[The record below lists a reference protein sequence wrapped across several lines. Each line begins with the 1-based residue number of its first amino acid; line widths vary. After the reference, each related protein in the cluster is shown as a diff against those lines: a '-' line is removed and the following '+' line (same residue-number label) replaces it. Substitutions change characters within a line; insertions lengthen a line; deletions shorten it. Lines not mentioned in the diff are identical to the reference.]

1 MSVELQSLDG
11 IKTGT
16 DQLYDCFTNLGLAVV
31 RLENPST
38 QEIKAVM
45 KIMSSPVRQLDPK
58 YRVTYPPSYELF
70 FFYTT
75 GHGACRVFF
84 TKDCAVAYSTVYE
97 LFQGLFEQRYF
108 FFDCCRCVRLDDIS
122 LYADQE
128 GHRELLE
135 IPGHGIRAGN
145 KIVYATLD
153 GKTAYGP
160 DTGSN
165 KGVTL
170 MTLKMIKLLKQQI
183 SLDEMI
189 NKLIKDLPQKN
200 LLQQPMSVD
209 AASLDYKLFAKR
221 DEKSEFTYQLC
232 LTIIMSQFCTCL
244 VLPLLN
250 NWRLY

>member
-16 DQLYDCFTNLGLAVV
+16 DRLYDCFTNLGLAVV

-45 KIMSSPVRQLDPK
+45 KIMSSPVHQLDPK
-58 YRVTYPPSYELF
+58 YRITYPPSYKLF

-75 GHGACRVFF
+75 GHGARRVFF

-97 LFQGLFEQRYF
+97 LFQGLFVQRYF

-128 GHRELLE
+128 GHRELPE
-135 IPGHGIRAGN
+135 IPGHGIQAGN

-153 GKTAYGP
+153 GRKAYGP
-160 DTGSN
+160 ATGPD
-165 KGVTL
+165 KGVSF
-170 MTLKMIKLLKQQI
+170 MTLKMIDLLKQQI
-183 SLDEMI
+183 SIDEII
-189 NKLIKDLPQKN
+189 NKLVKDLPKEVE
-200 LLQQPMSVD
+200 LFQQPMSVD

-221 DEKSEFTYQLC
+221 DKESESIYQLC
-232 LTIIMSQFCTCL
+232 LIICHSFAHA
-244 VLPLLN
+244 
-250 NWRLY
+250 